1 MEDENSG
8 KMLETQLTEET
19 ETKVEEK
26 TETKAVETELEPTIE
41 ETELEP
47 TIENNDVKTFTEQEM
62 NEIVRKRL
70 DRQKNKL
77 HQQLGVENDDE
88 ITALI
93 EKVKKADE
101 LQSIVESLQNENTLY
116 KEKLTFIEHNIDV
129 KRYDDV
135 KAYFKG
141 KELSLTPENLKAEL
155 KTHPEWLAQRSV
167 QTIGG
172 QRQQAPVKDER
183 KAAFELFGI
192 RK

>member
-1 MEDENSG
+1 MSIADNPGTQPENKEIPPSVETDSG
-8 KMLETQLTEET
+8 TPPKTDDGKRDTTPPPTETGDDTQL
-19 ETKVEEK
+19 K
-26 TETKAVETELEPTIE
+26 L
-41 ETELEP
+41 
-47 TIENNDVKTFTEQEM
+47 DTFTKDEV
-62 NEIVRKRL
+62 NEIIRKRL
-70 DRQKNKL
+70 ARYEEGVPKKYGAETL
-77 HQQLGVENDDE
+77 EQLQDF
-88 ITALI
+88 I
-93 EKVKKADE
+93 EKGKGYDE
-101 LQSIVESLQNENTLY
+101 LKLAHDNTVVEMEALQ
-116 KEKLTFIEHNIDV
+116 EKLLFIENNIDV

-155 KTHPEWLAQRSV
+155 TTHPEWLAQRSV